1 MMRINGYLMKEP
13 EISEKNMNT
22 FAVIVILIFIKEIL
36 IIGYVMVVMTCNIIT
51 LNFVILELNNIV
63 FFVYKKR
70 EKNCVAIAI
79 FVKKLIILLF
89 L

>member
-36 IIGYVMVVMTCNIIT
+36 IIGYVMVVMICNIIT

-70 EKNCVAIAI
+70 EKNYVAIAI
-79 FVKKLIILLF
+79 FVKKLIILWF